1 MIAKQYER
9 AKQILKEN
17 AEGHARLASLLV
29 EREVIFAEDVE
40 RIFGKR
46 PWTSRTDEIL
56 SNDDEKSESG
66 EEKAP
71 ASEPVAGGDAP
82 VAESGAAGEAQ
93 AKQSEADNG
102 DAPVLPPPFP
112 PMAK

>member
-40 RIFGKR
+40 RIFGPR
-46 PWTSRTDEIL
+46 PWTSRADEII
-56 SNDDEKSESG
+56 SENAEAGHSG
-66 EEKAP
+66 TGN
-71 ASEPVAGGDAP
+71 SQ
-82 VAESGAAGEAQ
+82 EAQ
-93 AKQSEADNG
+93 Q
-102 DAPVLPPPFP
+102 
-112 PMAK
+112 

>member
-1 MIAKQYER
+1 M
-9 AKQILKEN
+9 
-17 AEGHARLASLLV
+17 
-29 EREVIFAEDVE
+29 
-40 RIFGKR
+40 
-46 PWTSRTDEIL
+46 

-66 EEKAP
+66 KEKAK

-82 VAESGAAGEAQ
+82 VAESGADVDAQ
-93 AKQSEADNG
+93 AKQAETDNG